1 MGKSSLEKLARDIAK
16 RRIRV
21 IDLTQLLKPSTPV
34 IQLPPNFA
42 PSAPFSISEISRYD
56 DRGPAWYWNNIACGE
71 HTGTHFDAP
80 IHWITGRDLP
90 DASVDTIPPANFVA
104 PACVI
109 DVSAQC
115 AENPDFTLEV
125 EHLLAW
131 ERAHG
136 EIPKRSW
143 VLLRTD
149 WSRRPA
155 RAYANM
161 REDGAHTPG
170 PSPTPTPTP
179 LPTIDPHIRLR
190 HVFVL
195 DYDIVTRPDIFSKLT
210 EFDLAGVT
218 KFDAAGITY
227 EKR

>member
-1 MGKSSLEKLARDIAK
+1 MAGSAFSSADLLAFAGAIASGGV
-16 RRIRV
+16 RV
-21 IDLTQLLKPSTPV
+21 VDLTQTLAPEFPV
-34 IQLPPNFA
+34 IVLPPEFGQA
-42 PSAPFSISEISRYD
+42 AAFRVEEISRYD
-56 DRGPAWYWNNIACGE
+56 ERGPGWYWNNFTMSE

-125 EHLLAW
+125 DHLLAW
-131 ERAHG
+131 EQQHG

-149 WSRRPA
+149 WSKLPA
-155 RAYANM
+155 RGYANM
-161 REDGAHTPG
+161 KEDGGT
-170 PSPTPTPTP
+170 
-179 LPTIDPHIRLR
+179 
-190 HVFVL
+190 
-195 DYDIVTRPDIFSKLT
+195 
-210 EFDLAGVT
+210 
-218 KFDAAGITY
+218 
-227 EKR
+227 